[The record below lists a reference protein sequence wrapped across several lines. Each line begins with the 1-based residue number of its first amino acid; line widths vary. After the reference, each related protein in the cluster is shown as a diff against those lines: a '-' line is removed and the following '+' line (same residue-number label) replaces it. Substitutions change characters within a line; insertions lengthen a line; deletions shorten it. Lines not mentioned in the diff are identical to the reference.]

1 MKDIYVPAR
10 LCRSTLTALML
21 IYVALPALA
30 GSPQQK
36 QDKTDRAPAP
46 TSGRTRAGEP
56 KPSASKL
63 IDVNSASKEE
73 LKSLPGIGDVM
84 AQKIIDGRSYR
95 SKRDL
100 LTRKILPASAY
111 NRISDRI
118 VARQAKSEPTGSL
131 IPAQTQLA
139 QARLYPLGRNAPRS
153 LTHLTKG
160 ETRWQIKVQGIIQ
173 AILNR

>member
-84 AQKIIDGRSYR
+84 AQKI
-95 SKRDL
+95 
-100 LTRKILPASAY
+100 LPASAY